1 MAEKKINEKELK
13 IIFENK
19 IIPSHITFLKQ
30 YKVKLPKLYISGA
43 LTKDGIT
50 LGLLTKYI
58 KQPITK
64 TELTRIIRKW
74 YPNTNDVQQPR
85 HLGRQKGWYILSGTR
100 GDILPEKMTLNNN
113 EYCLITLEKPYPGY
127 SGIDGH
133 RSARGGI
140 NFQELKQKFDYR
152 CATCGSKENEKNYL
166 NKSKIT
172 KLQESHMNPNKSLTM
187 ENTIPQCDEC
197 NRAYRDWFIFD
208 GNGRVIDINYN
219 ENSGRWIKK
228 YKLK

>member
-1 MAEKKINEKELK
+1 MAEKKINVKELK

-74 YPNTNDVQQPR
+74 
-85 HLGRQKGWYILSGTR
+85 
-100 GDILPEKMTLNNN
+100 
-113 EYCLITLEKPYPGY
+113 
-127 SGIDGH
+127 
-133 RSARGGI
+133 
-140 NFQELKQKFDYR
+140 
-152 CATCGSKENEKNYL
+152 
-166 NKSKIT
+166 
-172 KLQESHMNPNKSLTM
+172 
-187 ENTIPQCDEC
+187 
-197 NRAYRDWFIFD
+197 
-208 GNGRVIDINYN
+208 
-219 ENSGRWIKK
+219 
-228 YKLK
+228 